1 MARKSTLGESTILRR
16 SFGGCELASIS
27 RVAFS
32 FLNSMYYMLFRM
44 GLDRKTNFLDG
55 GSKVRSGVRRGFL
68 SLRDVLQMLT

>member
-32 FLNSMYYMLFRM
+32 FLNVMYYMAFRAW
-44 GLDRKTNFLDG
+44 LETN
-55 GSKVRSGVRRGFL
+55 KYI
-68 SLRDVLQMLT
+68 

>member
-32 FLNSMYYMLFRM
+32 FLNVMYYMAFRAW
-44 GLDRKTNFLDG
+44 LEIALCTQPQLT
-55 GSKVRSGVRRGFL
+55 S
-68 SLRDVLQMLT
+68 VLLPIAFAYHF

>member
-32 FLNSMYYMLFRM
+32 FLNAMYYMTFRVW
-44 GLDRKTNFLDG
+44 LEIVS
-55 GSKVRSGVRRGFL
+55 GSLVVKL
-68 SLRDVLQMLT
+68 SCYGSVA

>member
-32 FLNSMYYMLFRM
+32 FLNVMYYMTFRV
-44 GLDRKTNFLDG
+44 GLDINHESVTQLRKG
-55 GSKVRSGVRRGFL
+55 RRIGHV
-68 SLRDVLQMLT
+68 SCY